1 MKNDRFLLFL
11 LIGIGVLVLL
21 AVGLYLARGGVQMT
35 YGEESTPE
43 GVLRNY
49 IIAVQK
55 QDFERAYGYLSDTTK
70 GKPARAAFQQ
80 TLIASQNEML
90 RTGVDLG
97 QAQFAD
103 DATAV
108 IPVTLIHNADGLF
121 NTPYRDVQ
129 SVTLLLENGKWK
141 VTNLPYPFGDWNWFG
156 GYNEKMIEPAP
167 VPEN

>member
-21 AVGLYLARGGVQMT
+21 AVGLYLARSGVQQT
-35 YGEESTPE
+35 YGEETTPE

-55 QDFERAYGYLSDTTK
+55 QDYDRAYSYLSDTTK
-70 GKPARAAFQQ
+70 GKPVRAAFQES
-80 TLIASQNEML
+80 LIASQSELL

-97 QAQFAD
+97 QAQVND

-108 IPVTLIHNADGLF
+108 IPVTLIHNVDGLF

-129 SVTLLLENGKWK
+129 SVTLLREEGKWK
-141 VTNLPYPFGDWNWFG
+141 IASMPYPYGDWNWYG
-156 GYNEKMIEPAP
+156 GYQEKYLPAA
-167 VPEN
+167 VPES

>member
-21 AVGLYLARGGVQMT
+21 AVGLYLARSGGQQT
-35 YGEESTPE
+35 YGEETTPE

-49 IIAVQK
+49 IVAVQK
-55 QDFERAYGYLSDTTK
+55 QDFERAYGYLSDTVK
-70 GKPARAAFQQ
+70 MKPGRAAFQQ
-80 TLIASQNEML
+80 TLIAAQNEIL
-90 RTGVDLG
+90 RTGADLG
-97 QAQFAD
+97 QTQLAD

-108 IPVTLIHNADGLF
+108 VPLTLIHNLDGLF

-129 SVTLLLENGKWK
+129 SVTLLREGGKWK
-141 VTNLPYPFGDWNWFG
+141 ITSMPYPFGDWNWFG